1 MTLGLQSPPKLVRP
15 SRAVDTFDRN
25 VSNKI
30 HKNLVT
36 RLHLSKDKT
45 GTQARLPTNDSA
57 KSIRPLPPNDIVVA
71 AMNAKTDSSSQ
82 DATQPAIPQAT
93 HDDAMIVS
101 GTREKRHILDAYDNK
116 FGTGYTDSL

>member
-1 MTLGLQSPPKLVRP
+1 MTLGLQLPPKLARP
-15 SRAVDTFDRN
+15 CRAVDIFDRN

-45 GTQARLPTNDSA
+45 GTHARLPAKDSA
-57 KSIRPLPPNDIVVA
+57 KSIRPLPPNDIIVA

-82 DATQPAIPQAT
+82 DATHPAIPQVT
-93 HDDAMIVS
+93 HDDAMIVWH
-101 GTREKRHILDAYDNK
+101 RIY
-116 FGTGYTDSL
+116 